1 MSAWKVSQ
9 AALVML
15 NADSWDSLG
24 LRMQQVPSLF
34 QLLVTDG
41 KINAFIH
48 CFVAAQRI
56 TTLYDLEVAILKNE
70 GVEQFEELDLG
81 PLMKHPLIIHY
92 FLSVLMWQKFSG

>member
-1 MSAWKVSQ
+1 M
-9 AALVML
+9 
-15 NADSWDSLG
+15 
-24 LRMQQVPSLF
+24 
-34 QLLVTDG
+34 
-41 KINAFIH
+41 
-48 CFVAAQRI
+48 AAQRI